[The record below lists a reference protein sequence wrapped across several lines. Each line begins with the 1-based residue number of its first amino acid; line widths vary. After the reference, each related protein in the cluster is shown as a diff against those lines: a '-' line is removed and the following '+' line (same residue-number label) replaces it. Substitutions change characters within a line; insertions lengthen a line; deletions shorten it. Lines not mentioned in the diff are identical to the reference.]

1 MAYQTITVAFEG
13 SLATVCLNR
22 PEKRN
27 ALSLACMRE
36 LIEVFE
42 NIGRT
47 REIRAVILAAA
58 GKATIK
64 TVVTDP
70 VTNASSVSTAY
81 ATLQT

>member
-36 LIEVFE
+36 MIEVFD

-58 GKATIK
+58 TH
-64 TVVTDP
+64 P
-70 VTNASSVSTAY
+70 
-81 ATLQT
+81 L